1 MNTALAPLP
10 ECLQAQTGTPVLPV
24 DTLRILIGFDD
35 QPAFQ
40 RAMRLCVRVFS
51 EFDGG
56 LDVRPVPWNFNY
68 LTLPEWRALAAV
80 DAAAAD
86 IVIVAASRVHE
97 LPAGVG
103 DWVELCCA
111 APRSTTGML
120 VALVGDPADHSPAA
134 ERVRT
139 FLREV
144 AEREGFSFLAP

>member
-68 LTLPEWRALAAV
+68 LTLPEWRALAATH
-80 DAAAAD
+80 AAAAGLRS
-86 IVIVAASRVHE
+86 VGPLPGGAF
-97 LPAGVG
+97 PAGVG
-103 DWVELCCA
+103 
-111 APRSTTGML
+111 APG
-120 VALVGDPADHSPAA
+120 
-134 ERVRT
+134 
-139 FLREV
+139 
-144 AEREGFSFLAP
+144 